1 MRAEAE
7 ERAGEGLCWIDR
19 RPPGSAAARIP
30 IDLGRLVRQARD
42 LAAHLPQPVSEVA
55 IALLDDAEM
64 DRLHREHCGVAG
76 TTDVLSYPDLDGHPR
91 GGLVGD
97 LAIGVEVAQRE
108 AAARGRRIEEEI
120 LLYAAHGLL
129 HLAGERDDTPS
140 AAASMRDAQDR
151 IMIAIGLPP
160 TGQEPSS

>member
-1 MRAEAE
+1 
-7 ERAGEGLCWIDR
+7 LIWIDR
-19 RPPGSAAARIP
+19 RTPGSAAAGIR
-30 IDLGRLVRQARD
+30 IDLAWLNSRGRE
-42 LAAHLPQPVSEVA
+42 LAVHLPERVAEVA

-76 TTDVLSYPDLDGHPR
+76 TTDVLSYLDSDGHPA

-108 AAARGRRIEEEI
+108 AALRGSRVEAEI

-129 HLAGERDDTPS
+129 HLAGERDDT
-140 AAASMRDAQDR
+140 AAAATQMREAQDR
-151 IMIAIGLPP
+151 IMRAIGLPA
-160 TGQEPSS
+160 TEEEPSP